1 MKKTI
6 IVLFAVL
13 STISLK
19 SQIVLD
25 YLKGADDY
33 YKKGDYA
40 SAADYYEK
48 YLNKGKSKVVQAGV
62 TPYAVQ
68 AGKEKKQKTPVS
80 SNEQATYNLAESYR
94 KLHYHVKAE
103 PVYAKTLDFDKSK
116 FPLARY
122 WYAMTLRAL
131 EKYAESEAAF
141 KQFLEEYQPA
151 DEYRVNAAKEMANL
165 RYAQEQMLRNDLRL
179 YKVSKAGGEVADSG
193 ASFAPVWFNNAV
205 YFSSTKADN
214 SAPRTQVN
222 NNRIYQASYQAGNF
236 SAVTKLPLTEE
247 KDIHQNE
254 ITFAPDGNTI
264 YYTRGTIE
272 STKKTAAIYRS
283 TKTATGWSEPVAL
296 GSTIN
301 VAGFNS
307 RQAFMMPDGKHLIF
321 SSDQPGGQGGFDLW
335 SVELD
340 ANGNA
345 GTPENLGSKI
355 NSAGDEQAPY
365 FHAPTSTLVFS
376 SNGRVGMGGYDFFYS
391 KGELGNWTAP
401 VNYGFPVNSVK
412 DDLYFTSRG
421 DAKNI
426 LDDVIFSSDR
436 NDVCCLELFSLHKDR
451 LPREIKGIV
460 VACDNKTPMA
470 GATVTIMD
478 TINNRTVHTQVTDAQ
493 GTYTFT
499 VDDYQPLKAVAAAS
513 GYYSSSIDFNG
524 PQEDTAMLLIN
535 PDICLN
541 AIVIE
546 KPVVVENVLYDF
558 NKAVLKPQYYPEVD
572 KLVVMLNANPDIVI
586 EISSHTDNIGSDE
599 YNQKLSLA
607 RAQSIVNYL
616 VKKGIKMSQLKV
628 QGYGEAQPVA
638 PNENEDG
645 TDNPEGRQQNR
656 RSEFKVL
663 KNS

>member
-1 MKKTI
+1 
-6 IVLFAVL
+6 
-13 STISLK
+13 
-19 SQIVLD
+19 
-25 YLKGADDY
+25 
-33 YKKGDYA
+33 
-40 SAADYYEK
+40 
-48 YLNKGKSKVVQAGV
+48 
-62 TPYAVQ
+62 
-68 AGKEKKQKTPVS
+68 
-80 SNEQATYNLAESYR
+80 
-94 KLHYHVKAE
+94 
-103 PVYAKTLDFDKSK
+103 
-116 FPLARY
+116 
-122 WYAMTLRAL
+122 
-131 EKYAESEAAF
+131 
-141 KQFLEEYQPA
+141 
-151 DEYRVNAAKEMANL
+151 
-165 RYAQEQMLRNDLRL
+165 
-179 YKVSKAGGEVADSG
+179 
-193 ASFAPVWFNNAV
+193 
-205 YFSSTKADN
+205 
-214 SAPRTQVN
+214 
-222 NNRIYQASYQAGNF
+222 
-236 SAVTKLPLTEE
+236 
-247 KDIHQNE
+247 
-254 ITFAPDGNTI
+254 
-264 YYTRGTIE
+264 
-272 STKKTAAIYRS
+272 
-283 TKTATGWSEPVAL
+283 
-296 GSTIN
+296 
-301 VAGFNS
+301 
-307 RQAFMMPDGKHLIF
+307 
-321 SSDQPGGQGGFDLW
+321 
-335 SVELD
+335 
-340 ANGNA
+340 
-345 GTPENLGSKI
+345 
-355 NSAGDEQAPY
+355 
-365 FHAPTSTLVFS
+365 
-376 SNGRVGMGGYDFFYS
+376 MGGSDFFYS
-391 KGELGNWTAP
+391 KGELGNWSAP
-401 VNYGFPVNSVK
+401 VNFGYPVNSIK
-412 DDLYFTSRG
+412 EDLYFTSRG

-426 LDDVIFSSDR
+426 LDDVLFSSDR
-436 NDVCCLELFSLHKDR
+436 NDVCCLELFTLHKDR

-478 TINNRTVHTQVTDAQ
+478 TVNNRTVHTQVTDAQ

-599 YNQKLSLA
+599 YNQKLSQA